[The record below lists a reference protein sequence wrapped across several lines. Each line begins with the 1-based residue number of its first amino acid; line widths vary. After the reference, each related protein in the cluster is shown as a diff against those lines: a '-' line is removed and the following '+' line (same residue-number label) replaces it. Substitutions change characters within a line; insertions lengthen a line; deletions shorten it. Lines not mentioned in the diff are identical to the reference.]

1 MATVFSSQL
10 VPTSSHKELNLSQS
24 QYILC
29 AWTAPSVASC
39 LVSWL
44 IVAMCGHVWPRNPSM
59 SLPSKR
65 VEGDEDITSLGTFA
79 SKHASFCR
87 LWNPIHSQ
95 CDVESNYKNLSFP
108 VKKNLPILRALSP
121 EFSAH
126 LYHVAATTHIYVLR
140 LHIQIFQQAVGT
152 VLVVLVQR
160 TWMKRTHGCTHLTTS
175 QSYDTHM
182 TYMTYSLHTH
192 TYIYIYIHIYI

>member
-108 VKKNLPILRALSP
+108 VKKKSTHSACTFTRIQRPPVPRCGNHPHLRPQAPHSNLPTGCGNRPSRPRTKNLDEKDP
-121 EFSAH
+121 
-126 LYHVAATTHIYVLR
+126 R
-140 LHIQIFQQAVGT
+140 LHPPHDVTII
-152 VLVVLVQR
+152 
-160 TWMKRTHGCTHLTTS
+160 WH
-175 QSYDTHM
+175 SYD
-182 TYMTYSLHTH
+182 
-192 TYIYIYIHIYI
+192 IHDI

>member
-1 MATVFSSQL
+1 MCGRVTHLCRCHRNAWKAMK
-10 VPTSSHKELNLSQS
+10 TSLAWELSPPSTPRSADSGIQFILNVMWNQTIKTFLSQ
-24 QYILC
+24 
-29 AWTAPSVASC
+29 W
-39 LVSWL
+39 
-44 IVAMCGHVWPRNPSM
+44 
-59 SLPSKR
+59 
-65 VEGDEDITSLGTFA
+65 
-79 SKHASFCR
+79 
-87 LWNPIHSQ
+87 
-95 CDVESNYKNLSFP
+95 
-108 VKKNLPILRALSP
+108 KKNLPILRALSP

-192 TYIYIYIHIYI
+192 THIYIYICIHIYTYIYRHIYTYIYTYIFMFIYICIYIYKHIIIYTYIYIYINTYI

>member
-1 MATVFSSQL
+1 MATVFPSQL

-24 QYILC
+24 QSYLHGQHLLLRHVLC
-29 AWTAPSVASC
+29 HGSLWPC
-39 LVSWL
+39 
-44 IVAMCGHVWPRNPSM
+44 VAMCGHVTHLCRCHRNAWKAM
-59 SLPSKR
+59 K
-65 VEGDEDITSLGTFA
+65 TSLAWEPSPPSTPRSADSGIQFILNVMWNQTIKTF
-79 SKHASFCR
+79 
-87 LWNPIHSQ
+87 LSQ
-95 CDVESNYKNLSFP
+95 CKN
-108 VKKNLPILRALSP
+108 KKIQPILRALSP

-140 LHIQIFQQAVGT
+140 LHIQIYQQAVGI

-182 TYMTYSLHTH
+182 TYMTYSLHTQIL
-192 TYIYIYIHIYI
+192 YIY